1 MERMHLFRETGRGF
15 SGDRVVNNVSTNE
28 GDAGS
33 IPESEDALEE
43 EMVAQ

>member
-1 MERMHLFRETGRGF
+1 MERMHLFRETDRGF

-28 GDAGS
+28 GDTGS

-43 EMVAQ
+43 EVAAQ